1 MCTKL
6 LLWYEVLCVCVC
18 WEGAWQFIMF
28 ITVIALILTHYT
40 HTHRIILTLHLRMS
54 NYMSTDLQ
62 MKVSMHWSKY
72 VCSFSCSSI

>member
-40 HTHRIILTLHLRMS
+40 HTHTHTHTQDHTDTSFENVKLHEYRPPDEGEHALE
-54 NYMSTDLQ
+54 
-62 MKVSMHWSKY
+62 
-72 VCSFSCSSI
+72 